1 MLKQI
6 FEIFKS
12 DSLYEQAL
20 GECHEMLDIDLTMY
34 KESIKS
40 LKAAMK
46 FIKAFKLFDP
56 KYGGTGKQRALLIE
70 KCMEHGPNYY
80 KRN

>member
-20 GECHEMLDIDLTMY
+20 SECHEMLDIDLTMF
-34 KESIKS
+34 KVSIESLRKS
-40 LKAAMK
+40 
-46 FIKAFKLFDP
+46 F
-56 KYGGTGKQRALLIE
+56 
-70 KCMEHGPNYY
+70 C
-80 KRN
+80 